1 MKKEIMEPIQN
12 WLPIEEI
19 FENGIIKLKENNY
32 IKIIK
37 IIPVNYNLKSD
48 LEKEAILNSYQT
60 FLKTCQFDMQIII
73 QSNKEDL
80 SEHIKKIRKQ
90 NEKQENE
97 NMKLLSEKYIEF
109 IQRKNLEQHSSSKN
123 FYIIIQ
129 KSNLSNKNS
138 KTNFQEIIFQELN
151 ENYLKIK
158 ECLSRCGNL
167 AISIDEPETI
177 KTILKSFL
185 GNIPNHIIEKEN

>member
-73 QSNKEDL
+73 QSNKE
-80 SEHIKKIRKQ
+80 
-90 NEKQENE
+90 
-97 NMKLLSEKYIEF
+97 YIF
-109 IQRKNLEQHSSSKN
+109 SQ
-123 FYIIIQ
+123 FY
-129 KSNLSNKNS
+129 K
-138 KTNFQEIIFQELN
+138 
-151 ENYLKIK
+151 
-158 ECLSRCGNL
+158 
-167 AISIDEPETI
+167 
-177 KTILKSFL
+177 
-185 GNIPNHIIEKEN
+185 NHILLETSSNHWYYYIFYTFISLK